1 MSRKTAA
8 YGRLLALAAA
18 ALLLAQAAWAA
29 PKYKMLHSF
38 GAGEDGGG
46 LWTGVTPDKEG
57 DLYGATSG
65 GGAYGDGIVFRLTPH
80 ADGRWTEEI
89 LHDFPSSPDDGS
101 DPNGG
106 LIQDA
111 LGNWYGTTKSGGTDH
126 TAGTVFELSHGSGV
140 WTESTLYS
148 FGTQSGD
155 GGSPTAGLVMDG
167 NGNLYGTT
175 PKGSPWST
183 AFKLT
188 PGSGGWSETV
198 LYRFCVSMPVC
209 KNGTAPYAGLILDA
223 AGNLYGTTA
232 DGGEGCGGEGCG
244 TVYKLTPGSGGWK
257 ESVLHSFDNSGKD
270 GVDPGW
276 GALFID
282 GSGNLYG
289 TTFGGGTTGYGTVFQ
304 LTSSSKGSWKESIL
318 YNFKNDSSGAEPNA
332 GVVMD
337 KAGNLYGTTTA
348 GGTYEC
354 GVIYKL
360 APEPKGGWKYTVLHI
375 FAADQGCLPE
385 GNLVLDKKGN
395 LYGGTALGGAYGPG
409 VVFELTP

>member
-46 LWTGVTPDKEG
+46 LWTSVTLDKEG

-188 PGSGGWSETV
+188 PGSGGCSETV

-209 KNGTAPYAGLILDA
+209 KNGTAPY
-223 AGNLYGTTA
+223 
-232 DGGEGCGGEGCG
+232 
-244 TVYKLTPGSGGWK
+244 
-257 ESVLHSFDNSGKD
+257 
-270 GVDPGW
+270 
-276 GALFID
+276 
-282 GSGNLYG
+282 
-289 TTFGGGTTGYGTVFQ
+289 
-304 LTSSSKGSWKESIL
+304 
-318 YNFKNDSSGAEPNA
+318 A